1 MKYEYSDT
9 TVGEYFRDI
18 LDRKG
23 YDIDTLLEYIDK
35 YDILDMYNKEEFL
48 ILFYKL
54 VSDKCN
60 NLLIKRL
67 KKDFNIRSDLSYHFL
82 GRLLMRFK
90 DDNIIEVFRK
100 VNKLIDK
107 AYYNR
112 IVNNRIT
119 SYTDNEISI
128 IYKSSINVTI
138 SIYKNFIK
146 E

>member
-1 MKYEYSDT
+1 MKYDYSST

-23 YDIDTLLEYIDK
+23 YDIDILLEYIDK